1 MGAKG
6 TGTEKPLTAVQQVW
20 LGHLERC
27 EAQRCSSAD
36 YAREHGL
43 SVRALYTARKELTQR
58 GYFRSSRRS
67 SPRTASQSVTLVPVP
82 VEPPEADSA
91 LVIDCALRVVLPN
104 GVIIE
109 VPEGAAPARCQA
121 LAAALIGVAR

>member
-6 TGTEKPLTAVQQVW
+6 NEADKALTAAQQGW
-20 LGHLERC
+20 LEHLSRC
-27 EAQRCSSAD
+27 EAQRCSTAQ

-43 SVRALYTARKELTQR
+43 SVTALYAARKELTQR
-58 GYFRSSRRS
+58 GYFRRTRRAAPV
-67 SPRTASQSVTLVPVP
+67 SPSPAVTLVPVRMERP
-82 VEPPEADSA
+82 EPPVVSVPDP
-91 LVIDCALRVVLPN
+91 VLRVVLPN

-109 VPEGAAPARCQA
+109 VPEGAAPARCQG